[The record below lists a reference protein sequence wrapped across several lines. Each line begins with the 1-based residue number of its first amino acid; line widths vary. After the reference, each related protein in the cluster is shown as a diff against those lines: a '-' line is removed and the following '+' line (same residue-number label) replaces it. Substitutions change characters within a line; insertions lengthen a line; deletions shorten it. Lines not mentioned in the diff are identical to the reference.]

1 LQKRSGDG
9 GKRTVP
15 DKAKGICRQI
25 RAKFDDFLG
34 IKRAHAG
41 WSFNE
46 RSEPYGQEQQRI
58 SNAFLGCQPQT
69 SKGIDNSF

>member
-1 LQKRSGDG
+1 LQERSGAG

-15 DKAKGICRQI
+15 NKAKGICRQI

-41 WSFNE
+41 WS
-46 RSEPYGQEQQRI
+46 
-58 SNAFLGCQPQT
+58 LGHA
-69 SKGIDNSF
+69 